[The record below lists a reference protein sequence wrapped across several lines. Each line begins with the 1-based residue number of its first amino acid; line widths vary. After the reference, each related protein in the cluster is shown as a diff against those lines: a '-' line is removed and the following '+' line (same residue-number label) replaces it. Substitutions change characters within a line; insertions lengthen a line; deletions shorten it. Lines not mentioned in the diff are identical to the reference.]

1 MLYKKRIFKY
11 NFVYFL
17 ILILT
22 FILNLF
28 FGYIIFGITKH
39 FEEIK
44 LFSADGL
51 QISLGILSLIF
62 NTTSFI
68 SLFKKSEKSIFLLN
82 VNYFIITLFLFFEIY
97 VYLNNG
103 FFFKAIF
110 IIFLN
115 SIIFIG
121 IMFFLINYFKI
132 KSNKNKIYE
141 SEEIGTHND

>member
-1 MLYKKRIFKY
+1 MLHDERIFKY
-11 NFVYFL
+11 NFVYYL

-22 FILNLF
+22 FILTLF
-28 FGYIIFGITKH
+28 FGYIIFEITKH
-39 FEEIK
+39 FEVIK
-44 LFSADGL
+44 LFSTDGL
-51 QISLGILSLIF
+51 QIFLGIISLIF
-62 NTTSFI
+62 NITSFI

-82 VNYFIITLFLFFEIY
+82 LNYFIITLFLFFEIY
-97 VYLNNG
+97 VYLNNAY
-103 FFFKAIF
+103 FLKAIF

-141 SEEIGTHND
+141 SEEIGTRND